1 MSEGMLKLNP
11 WKGTLISGILMLVI
25 GILIAWLQQ
34 DSLKII
40 LIVSGVL
47 CILMGVFHIYE
58 AWKVTLTAAGAVPG
72 IIYVVIGI
80 VLALVP
86 GLVSDV
92 LMAVLAAALIVIGAT
107 SLINIGRNFTGNALS
122 HALYIVIAIIMFAL
136 GVLALLNLDDTADV
150 VMIVIGALI
159 AFTGVMRMY
168 DAYIL
173 KKLDI

>member
-1 MSEGMLKLNP
+1 M
-11 WKGTLISGILMLVI
+11 
-25 GILIAWLQQ
+25 
-34 DSLKII
+34 
-40 LIVSGVL
+40 
-47 CILMGVFHIYE
+47 
-58 AWKVTLTAAGAVPG
+58 
-72 IIYVVIGI
+72 VIGI

-122 HALYIVIAIIMFAL
+122 HALDIVIAIIMLAL

>member
-1 MSEGMLKLNP
+1 
-11 WKGTLISGILMLVI
+11 MLVI

-58 AWKVTLTAAGAVPG
+58 AWKVTLTAAGAAPG

-92 LMAVLAAALIVIGAT
+92 LMAVLIVIGAT

-122 HALYIVIAIIMFAL
+122 HALDIVIAIIMLAL